1 MATVSLFLLQLIII
15 SFSPNLQVFNSC
27 YLFLKIQLE
36 IESKEECYYKRIVQY
51 FQTSASFWWQV
62 CQECLEL

>member
-51 FQTSASFWWQV
+51 FQISASFWWQV